1 MTLLQKYKMQV
12 AGAVIVVDK
21 KKSEVLFNI
30 GKCCDNY

>member
-21 KKSEVLFNI
+21 KKSEVPFAVI
-30 GKCCDNY
+30 IFDR